1 MQVQSISAGK
11 SEPSKITI
19 CPAAKNSVPEKME
32 KRRPPI
38 DENKVEMPPVFP
50 PIDTTALLAGRWNIP
65 HLDVVLPHCSPGSG
79 PGQAL
84 RRTIVRLI
92 RGSSDAPTSSMGQ
105 A

>member
-1 MQVQSISAGK
+1 
-11 SEPSKITI
+11 
-19 CPAAKNSVPEKME
+19 ME

-65 HLDVVLPHCSPGSG
+65 HLGVVLPHRSPGSG

-92 RGSSDAPTSSMGQ
+92 RGSSDAPTSSMAVMGDSGPPSSCRNYSYDNHG
-105 A
+105 AHLDTSRLFE